1 MWYKFSS
8 QEIHKVLHRAGQR
21 GYVGVMAQAP
31 LDINDWRCQRYLEW
45 LCSVPK
51 EREPRTKVEFAET
64 IGVTHKT
71 LNNWTNNADFLREW
85 ERLYLKT
92 IGDPGA
98 KLEIMQTL
106 RKTATDP
113 DDPKHVSAAK
123 TYFEIE
129 GSMKP
134 QRMEVSVN
142 KDASKLTDEEL
153 ESMLS
158 AHAQSEVERRGTANT
173 ESTPIE
179 GGT

>member
-1 MWYKFSS
+1 MWYKSGT
-8 QEIHKVLHRAGQR
+8 QEIHRVLHRAGQR
-21 GYVGVMAQAP
+21 GYVGVMAQAAI
-31 LDINDWRCQRYLEW
+31 DVNDWRCQRYLEW
-45 LCSVPK
+45 LCSTPK
-51 EREPRTKVEFAET
+51 ERDPRTKDEFAEM
-64 IGVTHKT
+64 IGVSRRT
-71 LNNWTNNADFLREW
+71 LTNWTNTAEFLREW

-134 QRMEVSVN
+134 QRMEVNVN
-142 KDASKLTDEEL
+142 KDASKLSDEEL
-153 ESMLS
+153 DAMLS
-158 AHAQSEVERRGTANT
+158 AHAQSEKERRA
-173 ESTPIE
+173 PADD
-179 GGT
+179 